1 MTQGIAISSITT
13 WAADNALASAALIT
27 ASEHNTHRGNVRTD
41 AANKLLAIQDL
52 ETSSAGTSAP
62 TDKPIGKFWFDST
75 NLIMQ
80 WYEVANGTLRVAVS
94 RDKTETLS
102 SKTLSSPTITGVAAF
117 PDGTAALPSIT
128 NTGDLDTGLFFPAAN
143 AVGIAA
149 LGVEPLRVTVT
160 TDLTDA
166 VVAILSTEESTSP
179 TTGALTVADGL
190 GVAGALWVG
199 GLANI
204 AGAATLQS
212 TLAVTGV
219 IKGTTSGGLGAFQA
233 EAAEAVYGWI
243 ETGVAADNGK
253 WRFTAD
259 GEGLVLQTLND
270 AVSVA
275 ANIMNIQRTGTV
287 VDSVAFSGTTLT
299 IAGTLAVTGVTTLTG
314 GLAKDTSVA
323 TNSTE
328 TLLIGGVIHLDPAT
342 YTRAGVTGVLATYTL
357 PAGTLAVDKQA
368 VRITVWGTKSGSAAS
383 AVVQFRFN
391 AGAQVSYTIVAGE
404 TAWRVIWYIVRTGAA
419 TQDFS
424 ASYSANAAIATD
436 SGTDAETLANAL
448 AIDLNVSSINAA
460 DTVTQE
466 GFIVEFLNFA

>member
-1 MTQGIAISSITT
+1 MSQFNVSNLADVTGQNARTARSVLTAASLNTSFGNIQTAITDLND
-13 WAADNALASAALIT
+13 AAQALATSQSGASAPGHTL
-27 ASEHNTHRGNVRTD
+27 
-41 AANKLLAIQDL
+41 
-52 ETSSAGTSAP
+52 AGT
-62 TDKPIGKFWFDST
+62 FWFDST
-75 NLIMQ
+75 NLLMQ
-80 WYEVANGTLRVAVS
+80 WYEVSAGTLRVAVS
-94 RDKTETLS
+94 RDKAETLS

-128 NTGDLDTGLFFPAAN
+128 NTGDLDTGFFFPAAN

-179 TTGALTVADGL
+179 TTGALTVGDGL

-204 AGAATLQS
+204 AG
-212 TLAVTGV
+212 
-219 IKGTTSGGLGAFQA
+219 
-233 EAAEAVYGWI
+233 
-243 ETGVAADNGK
+243 
-253 WRFTAD
+253 
-259 GEGLVLQTLND
+259 
-270 AVSVA
+270 
-275 ANIMNIQRTGTV
+275 
-287 VDSVAFSGTTLT
+287 
-299 IAGTLAVTGVTTLTG
+299 VTTLAG

-342 YTRAGVTGVLATYTL
+342 ATRAGATGVLSTYTL
-357 PAGTLAVDKQA
+357 PAATLAVDKQA
-368 VRITVWGTKSGSAAS
+368 VRITAWGTKSGSAAS
-383 AVVQFRFN
+383 AVIQLRFN
-391 AGAQVSYTIVAGE
+391 AGAQASYTIAAGE

-424 ASYSANAAIATD
+424 ASYSGNAAIATD

-448 AIDLNVSSINAA
+448 AIDINVSAINAA
-460 DTVTQE
+460 DTIKQE
-466 GFIVEFLNFA
+466 GFMVEFLNFA